1 VNNLGVARLREDD
14 AARASTAF
22 ERAVEL
28 EPDEPL
34 YLFNLGWISWRAG
47 KGSEALRWF
56 REAVRLDPED
66 AEAHL
71 FLSAAAAAQALP
83 DESNEEREL
92 ALALS
97 PELADVDASTVEAL
111 ERVAN
116 RLPPTTTLVRIPPV
130 TTESMYEKLVQARA
144 RRAEGRLEDAIRE
157 LQRLL
162 YMEPHLL
169 EARMELAET
178 YSEAGELN
186 KAVGEFRIL
195 LWDQESSEV
204 HLRLAETY
212 LKMDDHQKANLH
224 AERALELDPRSQ
236 EAHQLLER
244 LRDF

>member
-1 VNNLGVARLREDD
+1 
-14 AARASTAF
+14 
-22 ERAVEL
+22 
-28 EPDEPL
+28 
-34 YLFNLGWISWRAG
+34 
-47 KGSEALRWF
+47 
-56 REAVRLDPED
+56 
-66 AEAHL
+66 
-71 FLSAAAAAQALP
+71 
-83 DESNEEREL
+83 
-92 ALALS
+92 
-97 PELADVDASTVEAL
+97 
-111 ERVAN
+111 
-116 RLPPTTTLVRIPPV
+116 
-130 TTESMYEKLVQARA
+130 MYEKLVQARA

-195 LWDQESSEV
+195 LWDQESSEA